1 MNIIQS
7 VKKLFV
13 PQSPPADLHLG
24 RNDICWCG
32 SGKKYKNC
40 HLASDERKRAAKRD
54 AARPSAG
61 GGMF

>member
-1 MNIIQS
+1 MKLMES

-13 PQSPPADLHLG
+13 SQGPPAGVRLG

-40 HLASDERKRAAKRD
+40 HLASDERKRASQRAS
-54 AARPSAG
+54 AVSGAG

>member
-1 MNIIQS
+1 MNLIES
-7 VKKLFV
+7 VKKLLV
-13 PQSPPADLHLG
+13 PQGPPEGVRLG

-40 HLASDERKRAAKRD
+40 HLASDERKRAAQRD
-54 AARPSAG
+54 AARGGSL